1 MRLLCAVVHV
11 LDGSWRKSLQ
21 SQSVVD
27 SDGDP
32 AGHSW
37 VFADYTAYLR
47 LKRKMATFVLRHFHP
62 VHPLQNVKSMTPWLL
77 DYIHYKKWV

>member
-27 SDGDP
+27 SNGDP
-32 AGHSW
+32 ARHSW
-37 VFADYTAYLR
+37 VSAD
-47 LKRKMATFVLRHFHP
+47 
-62 VHPLQNVKSMTPWLL
+62 
-77 DYIHYKKWV
+77 